1 MLQYHCNM
9 IKYKISI
16 RFQITFHNIL
26 FLKYISHLHHTKMI
40 HVHSAHIPAGLY
52 LTSKQ
57 SSIVNISQRHLQCS
71 SSLRSLQY
79 NMVAIITFICHHIR
93 KNIGNIKC
101 SVHVMEIQ
109 TQATANIS
117 LFFLLLYVL
126 NSNLFFTKTFHS
138 EDFLTVACSVSH
150 EGQKCGTTRCY
161 CTCDLYALYRT

>member
-1 MLQYHCNM
+1 MNFCVFFFFCCKGHLHSKSCICYFVSNDKTKEKKGLKKRMLQYHCNM

-109 TQATANIS
+109 T
-117 LFFLLLYVL
+117 
-126 NSNLFFTKTFHS
+126 
-138 EDFLTVACSVSH
+138 
-150 EGQKCGTTRCY
+150 
-161 CTCDLYALYRT
+161 